1 MSTKQLFKSIKSIQ
15 LNNISKKYNDSYAVK
30 NLDLTIYGGELL
42 ILIGGSGSGKTTTLK
57 MINRL
62 IEPDTGDIIIN
73 GTNTKQYDPVTLRRN
88 IGYVI
93 QQIGLFPHLN
103 IRDNIGLVPKLEG
116 WSAKK
121 IDDRVKTLLRI
132 VDLEPKTYMHRFPK
146 ELSGGQQQRI
156 GLARAMAMDP
166 RLLLMDE
173 PFGALDPI
181 LRRQLHVEFLKIK
194 KDINR
199 TIIFVTHDINEA
211 FKLGDRI
218 AVMHEGKLQQIG
230 TPEELIINP
239 ANRLI
244 ANLVDADYKF
254 KHIETLQV
262 KDLMTPV
269 SSSNILPYTSTLHQ
283 TQIHMK
289 KHSLE
294 LVIITQD
301 STYKGIIQYQDLPI
315 NGNKKE
321 KLDHF
326 IKENLT
332 FDTNESMETA
342 LKKMK
347 QKNQSI
353 AIVLDHHRPIG
364 ILLPDEVLLKLI

>member
-1 MSTKQLFKSIKSIQ
+1 MPTTQLFKSIDSIE
-15 LNNISKKYNDSYAVK
+15 LKNVSKKYNDLYAVDT
-30 NLDLTIYGGELL
+30 LDLTIKGGELL

-62 IEPDTGDIIIN
+62 IEPDIGDIYIN

-103 IRDNIGLVPKLEG
+103 IRDNIGLVPKIEG

-121 IDDRVKTLLRI
+121 IDDRVKNLLRI
-132 VDLEPKTYMHRFPK
+132 VDLEPQTYMHRYPK

-166 RLLLMDE
+166 KLLLMDE

-181 LRRQLHVEFLKIK
+181 LRRQLHEEFLKIK

-199 TIIFVTHDINEA
+199 TIVFVTHDINEA

-218 AVMHEGKLQQIG
+218 AVMHEGKLQQLG
-230 TPEELIINP
+230 TPEELIIHP
-239 ANRLI
+239 ANQLI
-244 ANLVDADYKF
+244 ADLVDANYKF

-262 KDLMTPV
+262 KDLMTPL
-269 SSSNILPYTSTLHQ
+269 SKSYQLAYSTTIQHALQ
-283 TQIHMK
+283 HMK
-289 KHSLE
+289 TNNLE
-294 LVIITQD
+294 FAIITKNSEYQ
-301 STYKGIIQYQDLPI
+301 GILQFQDLYNYNPKDI
-315 NGNKKE
+315 VEGLTKKT
-321 KLDHF
+321 
-326 IKENLT
+326 LT
-332 FDTNESMETA
+332 FNKNDSMETT

-347 QKNQSI
+347 EKQQSLAIILDKN
-353 AIVLDHHRPIG
+353 RPVG

>member
-1 MSTKQLFKSIKSIQ
+1 MPTTQLFKSIDSIEIK
-15 LNNISKKYNDSYAVK
+15 NVSKKYNDIYAVDT
-30 NLDLTIYGGELL
+30 LDLTIKGGELL

-62 IEPDTGDIIIN
+62 IEPDNGNIYIN
-73 GTNTKQYDPVTLRRN
+73 GTNTKKYDPVTLRRN

-116 WSAKK
+116 WSSKK

-132 VDLEPKTYMHRFPK
+132 VDLEPKTYMHRYPK

-166 RLLLMDE
+166 KLLLMDE

-181 LRRQLHVEFLKIK
+181 LRRQLHEEFLKIK

-199 TIIFVTHDINEA
+199 TIVFVTHDINEA

-218 AVMHEGKLQQIG
+218 AVMHEGKLQQLG
-230 TPEELIINP
+230 TPEELIIHP

-244 ANLVDADYKF
+244 ADLVDANYKF

-262 KDLMTPV
+262 KDLMTPLTK
-269 SSSNILPYTSTLHQ
+269 SFQLPHSTTIPHAIQ
-283 TQIHMK
+283 HMQ
-289 KHSLE
+289 KHKLE
-294 LVIITQD
+294 LAVIIKNSEYQ
-301 STYKGIIQYQDLPI
+301 GILQFQDLYNSSTKDTI
-315 NGNKKE
+315 ESFSNRT
-321 KLDHF
+321 
-326 IKENLT
+326 LT
-332 FDTNESMETA
+332 FNKNDSMETT
-342 LKKMK
+342 LKTMK
-347 QKNQSI
+347 EKQQSLAIILDKN
-353 AIVLDHHRPIG
+353 RPVG

>member
-1 MSTKQLFKSIKSIQ
+1 MPTTQLFKSIDSIEIK
-15 LNNISKKYNDSYAVK
+15 NVSKKYNEIYAV
-30 NLDLTIYGGELL
+30 NGLDLTIKGGELL

-62 IEPDTGDIIIN
+62 IEPDNGDIYIN
-73 GTNTKQYDPVTLRRN
+73 STNTKKYDPVTLRRN

-103 IRDNIGLVPKLEG
+103 IRDNIGLIPKLEG
-116 WSAKK
+116 WSSKK
-121 IDDRVKTLLRI
+121 IDDRVKTLLKI
-132 VDLEPKTYMHRFPK
+132 VDLEPKTYMHRYPK

-166 RLLLMDE
+166 KLLLMDE

-181 LRRQLHVEFLKIK
+181 LRRQLHEEFLKIK

-199 TIIFVTHDINEA
+199 TIVFVTHDINEA

-244 ANLVDADYKF
+244 ADLVDANYKF
-254 KHIETLQV
+254 KHIETLQL
-262 KDLMTPV
+262 KDLMTPLTKAYQ
-269 SSSNILPYTSTLHQ
+269 IPYSTTIQHALQ
-283 TQIHMK
+283 HMK
-289 KHSLE
+289 QHNLE
-294 LVIITQD
+294 LAVITKNSEYQ
-301 STYKGIIQYQDLPI
+301 GIIQFQELFNY
-315 NGNKKE
+315 NAKETVEGFVKKT
-321 KLDHF
+321 
-326 IKENLT
+326 LT
-332 FDTNESMETA
+332 FNKNDSMETT
-342 LKKMK
+342 LKSMK
-347 QKNQSI
+347 EKHQSLAIILDKN
-353 AIVLDHHRPIG
+353 RPVG